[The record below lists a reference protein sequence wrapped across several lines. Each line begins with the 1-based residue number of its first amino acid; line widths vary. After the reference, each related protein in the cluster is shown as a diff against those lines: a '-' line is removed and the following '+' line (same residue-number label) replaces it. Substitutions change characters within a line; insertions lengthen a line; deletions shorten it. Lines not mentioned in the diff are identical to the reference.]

1 VLAWRR
7 AVGSPLTD
15 GAVLPE
21 AEEGKMLDA
30 VWSGLWQVVAWPAF
44 GYLLLG
50 IAIGF
55 CVGLLPGL
63 GGLTT
68 LALMLPFSYTIK
80 QPVEAFCFLL
90 GMLAVTGTTGDI
102 TSILFGIPGEASS
115 ASLIMDG
122 YPMSKKGEAGRAL
135 GAAIMSS
142 VVGAIIGAL
151 ALAIS
156 IPIMRPLVLLFGSP
170 ELFIIVI
177 MGVTFIGTLAG
188 ASLLK
193 GLLSGGIGLM
203 LAAIGV
209 DPQTGS
215 LRYTFGS
222 LYLWDR
228 LDIVPVVVGLFAIP
242 EIVDLAVR
250 GTSIAGARP
259 SKLAGVMEGIK
270 DTFRHFWLV
279 LRCSLIGVY
288 FGILPVLGANV
299 AQWIAYGHAAQGLP
313 DRRLAGTGVVQGV
326 LGPGSAN
333 NATRGGDLIPTIAFG
348 IPGSAS
354 MALLLGALLIVGLQP
369 GPEMLK
375 SRLDVTFAMV
385 WILILGNLIVAA
397 ICFLILNYL
406 AALTFIRGQL
416 LIPFLLLLVFIGS
429 FTANNHLADLVV
441 TLIFG
446 AIGYLMVLFG
456 WPRPPL
462 ILGLILGKIGENYL
476 WISTAAYGA
485 KWLTFPSVI
494 VLILITIAM
503 VSYPTIRERR
513 QRRLKPAGALP
524 ERASG

>member
-1 VLAWRR
+1 
-7 AVGSPLTD
+7 
-15 GAVLPE
+15 
-21 AEEGKMLDA
+21 MLDA
-30 VWSGLWQVVAWPAF
+30 LVSGFWQVLAWPAF
-44 GYLLLG
+44 GYLLIG
-50 IAIGF
+50 IAVGF
-55 CVGLLPGL
+55 FVGLLPGL
-63 GGLTT
+63 GGLAT

-80 QPVEAFCFLL
+80 DPVSAFCFLL

-115 ASLIMDG
+115 AALILDG

-142 VVGAIIGAL
+142 LVGAILGAL
-151 ALAIS
+151 ALALS
-156 IPIMRPLVLLFGSP
+156 IPIMRPLILLFGSP
-170 ELFIIVI
+170 EMFIIAI

-188 ASLLK
+188 ASLAK
-193 GLLSGGIGLM
+193 GLLAGGVGLM

-250 GTSIAGARP
+250 GTSIAGERP
-259 SKLAGVMEGIK
+259 KKLAGVMEGVK

-279 LRCSLIGVY
+279 FRCSLIGVY

-299 AQWIAYGHAAQGLP
+299 AQWIAYGHAVGGLK
-313 DRRLAGTGVVQGV
+313 DRSRAGKGAVEGV

-385 WILILGNLIVAA
+385 WILIIANLIVAA
-397 ICFLILNYL
+397 ICFLILNQL
-406 AALTFIRGQL
+406 AALTFIRGSL

-429 FTANNHLADLVV
+429 FTANNHINDLIV
-441 TLIFG
+441 TIIFG
-446 AIGYLMVLFG
+446 VLGYFMVLYG

-462 ILGLILGKIGENYL
+462 ILGLILGKIAENYL

-485 KWLTFPSVI
+485 KWLLFPSVL
-494 VLILITIAM
+494 VLIVITVIM
-503 VSYPTIRERR
+503 VAYPTIKERR
-513 QRRLKPAGALP
+513 AKRLKTEGEGA
-524 ERASG
+524 R

>member
-1 VLAWRR
+1 
-7 AVGSPLTD
+7 
-15 GAVLPE
+15 
-21 AEEGKMLDA
+21 MLDA
-30 VWSGLWQVVAWPAF
+30 AISGLWQVLAWPAF
-44 GYLLLG
+44 GYLLAG

-55 CVGLLPGL
+55 LVGLLPGL
-63 GGLTT
+63 GGLAT
-68 LALMLPFSYTIK
+68 LALMLPFAYAIK
-80 QPVEAFCFLL
+80 QPVEAFSFLL

-115 ASLIMDG
+115 AALTLDG

-142 VVGAIIGAL
+142 VVGSIVGAL
-151 ALAIS
+151 ALAVS

-170 ELFIIVI
+170 ELFIIAI
-177 MGVTFIGTLAG
+177 MGVSLIGTLAG
-188 ASLLK
+188 ASLAK
-193 GLLSGGIGLM
+193 GLLVGGVGLM

-209 DPQTGS
+209 DPQTGT

-250 GTSIAGARP
+250 GTSIAGERP
-259 SKLAGVMEGIK
+259 KKLAGVMEGVK

-279 LRCSLIGVY
+279 MRCSLIGVY
-288 FGILPVLGANV
+288 FGVLPVLGANV
-299 AQWIAYGHAAQGLP
+299 AQWIAYSHAVSGLN
-313 DRRLAGTGVVQGV
+313 DRSQAGKGVVEGV

-354 MALLLGALLIVGLQP
+354 MALLLGALLMVGLQP

-375 SRLDVTFAMV
+375 SSLDVTFSMV
-385 WILILGNLIVAA
+385 WILIIANLIVAG
-397 ICFLILNYL
+397 ICFLILNQL
-406 AALTFIRGQL
+406 AALTFIKGSL
-416 LIPFLLLLVFIGS
+416 LIPFLLVLVFIGS
-429 FTANNHLADLVV
+429 FTANNHINDLIV
-441 TLIFG
+441 TIIFG
-446 AIGYLMVLFG
+446 VLGYFMVLDG

-485 KWLTFPSVI
+485 KWLLHPTVV
-494 VLILITIAM
+494 VLIIITVLM
-503 VSYPTIRERR
+503 VAYPTIKEKRDK
-513 QRRLKPAGALP
+513 RLKAQSEQG
-524 ERASG
+524 